1 MKTKILGLIVALF
14 TVSPVMA
21 QVSGNAS
28 STSTTASNS
37 GAQASPYQNLALNS
51 YTPDSQT
58 IHSAPTVYTPSMAGS
73 FSQGNCMMGVSGGFS
88 LFWGVG
94 GSGGTPVDGQHCD
107 WRLNKQ
113 GVQATAASI
122 ENFANTAG
130 IDAATKVALL
140 KKAAALL
147 DASADMDCLA
157 DDRQR
162 AVLEKQGLC
171 ANVADLATLDHRFNQ
186 PRSTQIDYS
195 GATQQ
200 AGN

>member
-1 MKTKILGLIVALF
+1 MKKNIAAIALMCVTTAAF
-14 TVSPVMA
+14 ADLTSTVSSNVAATTSA
-21 QVSGNAS
+21 QNAGNAQNINF
-28 STSTTASNS
+28 NS
-37 GAQASPYQNLALNS
+37 PGNTDA
-51 YTPDSQT
+51 T
-58 IHSAPTVYTPSMAGS
+58 IHSAPTVYTPSMPGS
-73 FSQGNCMMGVSGGFS
+73 FAQANCMMGVSGGFS

-94 GSGGTPVDGQHCD
+94 GSGGAPVDGQHCD

-130 IDAATKVALL
+130 IDAITKVALL

-171 ANVADLATLDHRFNQ
+171 ANVADIATLDHRFNQ

-195 GATQQ
+195 SATQQ
-200 AGN
+200 ARN